1 MSAAAAPVL
10 NDDSDVDDTTPRR
23 SRLRLDTVDRV
34 RRELV
39 RLYRD
44 GRDGRR
50 DTQDV
55 SRLANVLMIVVRC
68 LEGADLEKR
77 LGTLEAAAKERR

>member
-1 MSAAAAPVL
+1 MTPAEAPVL
-10 NDDSDVDDTTPRR
+10 NDDADDGDTPRR
-23 SRLRLDTVDRV
+23 SSRLRLDTVDRV

-39 RLYRD
+39 RLYRG

-55 SRLANVLMIVVRC
+55 SRLANVLMYVVRC

-77 LGTLEAAAKERR
+77 IAVLEQARQER

>member
-1 MSAAAAPVL
+1 VTAAEAPEL
-10 NDDSDVDDTTPRR
+10 NDDTDDDDTPRR
-23 SRLRLDTVDRV
+23 CRLRLNTVDLV

-39 RLYRD
+39 KLYRD

-55 SRLANVLMIVVRC
+55 ARLANVLMYVVRC

-77 LGTLEAAAKERR
+77 IAILEAAARQER